1 MAGEVSGMS
10 VTEPEAIIFFDGVCN
25 LCNASV
31 QRVLKN
37 DKSQYFKMATLQ
49 GAFAQNFVLQH
60 AFSGDVD
67 SIILYEKGKFYTY
80 SGAVLRIA
88 GKLRFPY
95 PLLQA
100 LFIFPAFIR
109 DPVYRF
115 VARNRYRWFGKRAS
129 CMIPEPRWKNVFLD
143 T

>member
-1 MAGEVSGMS
+1 MN
-10 VTEPEAIIFFDGVCN
+10 TEIPEAIIFFDGVCN

-37 DKSQYFKMATLQ
+37 DRSQYFRFAALQ
-49 GAFAQNFVLQH
+49 GNYAQTFFEQH
-60 AFSGDVD
+60 AFSGKQD
-67 SIILYEKGKFYTY
+67 SIILYEKGKFYLY
-80 SGAVLRIA
+80 STAVLRIA

-95 PLLQA
+95 PLLKVCF
-100 LFIFPAFIR
+100 LFPTFLR

-115 VARNRYRWFGKRAS
+115 VARNRYTWFGKRAS
-129 CMIPEPRWKNVFLD
+129 CMLPEPQWKKVFLD